1 MRALMGLMAGM
12 DAGLL
17 GQRGHLFPWAP
28 VALATGIGIYFALPF
43 EPGRATYA
51 AVGLAGTLAAVLA
64 WRHPGGWM
72 VLGWAAALLAAG
84 LSLAGLRANSVAA
97 PVLGWRYYGTIE
109 GRVVD
114 IDRSASDALRI
125 LLDEVSLGP
134 ISPGRTPER
143 VRLSLHGPEAVILPG
158 QRIRT
163 LGHMV
168 PPQGAVEPGGFDFRR
183 HAWFLR
189 TGAVGYTR
197 KPVETVAPP
206 RMEGLAL
213 RIFDLRMAIS
223 RHIRAVL
230 PGESGGV
237 AAAVTTGDRSGLG
250 ADVLTALRVSNLA
263 HLLAISGLHM
273 GLLSGFVFAALRLA
287 LALVPYVAL
296 RLPVRKLAA
305 VGALLAAAC
314 YYALSGGNV
323 ATERAFVM
331 AAVILLAVMADRR
344 ALSLRS
350 VALAALVVLVFRPES
365 LLGPGFQMSFA
376 ATTALIAVYGWIG
389 SANLP
394 RLPRWLVPV
403 AAVLTS
409 SAIAGAATAPIGA
422 AHFNTL
428 SQYGLIANLL
438 AVPVMGVV
446 VVPSA
451 VLALLL
457 APFGLDWIGLWAMG
471 LGLDWILFVG
481 RWVAGFEGARAFV
494 PSPGPLVLPLLAL
507 GMLWLFLWQ
516 GRARFAGLPVTAL
529 ALALWALAERPAV
542 LIADTGGLVGVMTGE
557 GRALSKARG
566 AGFIAQ
572 VWLENDGDAASQ
584 AEAALRWPD
593 QPRGIRS
600 FTAQGREI
608 VHVIGK
614 KAAAGF
620 TACAPGQLVI
630 ASVEVVVAGACE
642 VYGPKRLRHTGSLA
656 LGAQGLTTAR
666 ESQGRRLWTQ

>member
-1 MRALMGLMAGM
+1 M
-12 DAGLL
+12 
-17 GQRGHLFPWAP
+17 
-28 VALATGIGIYFALPF
+28 ALATGIGIYFALPF

-125 LLDEVSLGP
+125 LLDEVLLGP

-250 ADVLTALRVSNLA
+250 ADVLIALRVSNLA

-305 VGALLAAAC
+305 VGALIAAAC

-457 APFGLDWIGLWAMG
+457 APSGSTGSG
-471 LGLDWILFVG
+471 SG
-481 RWVAGFEGARAFV
+481 RWASASTGSSSSAAGSRGSRGARPCADARA
-494 PSPGPLVLPLLAL
+494 PGA
-507 GMLWLFLWQ
+507 
-516 GRARFAGLPVTAL
+516 AAAGAGDAL
-529 ALALWALAERPAV
+529 AVPLAGATSAGWPAGHRAGAGALEPGRTSRR
-542 LIADTGGLVGVMTGE
+542 ADRRYRRA
-557 GRALSKARG
+557 GRGDDGRG
-566 AGFIAQ
+566 AGAVQ
-572 VWLENDGDAASQ
+572 G
-584 AEAALRWPD
+584 
-593 QPRGIRS
+593 
-600 FTAQGREI
+600 QGR
-608 VHVIGK
+608 
-614 KAAAGF
+614 GF
-620 TACAPGQLVI
+620 HRPG
-630 ASVEVVVAGACE
+630 
-642 VYGPKRLRHTGSLA
+642 LA
-656 LGAQGLTTAR
+656 
-666 ESQGRRLWTQ
+666 